1 MPAVEPCPVTGH
13 VPSCLVP
20 VNAEFALANSRI
32 DTVTKGCVRTKN
44 TVTRGDKLPD
54 VLLALAR
61 PKIRFRLVL
70 MI

>member
-1 MPAVEPCPVTGH
+1 MTAVEPCPVTGH

-32 DTVTKGCVRTKN
+32 DTVTKGCVKKKYSDM
-44 TVTRGDKLPD
+44 GDKLPD